1 MPVALTQDQE
11 NTIEMQRQITLA
23 AEQAREPMESK
34 RIKADLIRTAQ
45 AVAIENHRT
54 ATNNAPITADDLVA
68 FATQLE
74 AFIST

>member
-1 MPVALTQDQE
+1 MPVELTQDQE

-54 ATNNAPITADDLVA
+54 ATNNAPITADDIVA

-74 AFIST
+74 AFINS